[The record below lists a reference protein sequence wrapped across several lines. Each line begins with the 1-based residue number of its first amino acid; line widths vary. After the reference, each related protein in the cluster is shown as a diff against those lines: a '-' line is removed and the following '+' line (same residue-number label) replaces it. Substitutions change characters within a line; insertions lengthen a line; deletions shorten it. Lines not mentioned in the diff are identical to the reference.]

1 MNSTRMSLKL
11 HPKHGLLVV
20 VLVATLFP
28 IYWMVN
34 MALQRSEDVFKNVS
48 LLPSSITFEHMIS
61 IFTTENYLLP
71 LFNSFIITA
80 ISLTIVMVCGLS
92 SAYVLGRRSFSIAY
106 NKSLLIWILL
116 VRVLPPIT
124 FALPLYILMNELGL
138 LNTKIPIILAHILV
152 NLPLVIWFMLA
163 FFTSVPNEIEE
174 SARVDGASE
183 FTIYYKVVLPLVLPG
198 IAAVTI
204 LSFMASWNEYLYSV
218 IFIQSPSDFTI
229 PLKLATLNS
238 EQELTE
244 WGKVASGG
252 IISMLPVLIIAM
264 FMQKHLMNGLTAGA
278 VKE

>member
-1 MNSTRMSLKL
+1 MNSTRMSLKF
-11 HPKHGLLVV
+11 HPKYLLLIVV
-20 VLVATLFP
+20 VVATLFP
-28 IYWMVN
+28 IYWMAI
-34 MALQRSEDVFKNVS
+34 MALQRSEDLFKNVS
-48 LLPSSITFEHMIS
+48 LWPSSITFEHMIS

-80 ISLTIVMVCGLS
+80 ASLTIVMVCGLA
-92 SAYVLGRRSFSIAY
+92 SAYVLARRSFSIAY

-163 FFTSVPNEIEE
+163 FFASVPNEIEE

-183 FTIYYKVVLPLVLPG
+183 FKIYYKVILPLVMPG

-252 IISMLPVLIIAM
+252 MISMLPVLIIAM

>member
-1 MNSTRMSLKL
+1 MSMQK
-11 HPKHGLLVV
+11 
-20 VLVATLFP
+20 
-28 IYWMVN
+28 
-34 MALQRSEDVFKNVS
+34 SEDLFSKVS
-48 LLPSSITFEHMIS
+48 ILPKSFTLEHVIN
-61 IFTTENYLLP
+61 IFTKDNYLLP
-71 LFNSFIITA
+71 LFNSFVITSLSLIIVLA
-80 ISLTIVMVCGLS
+80 CGLA

-106 NKSLLIWILL
+106 NKPLLIWVLL
-116 VRVLPPIT
+116 IRVLPPIT
-124 FALPLYILMNELGL
+124 FALPLYILMNKVGL

-163 FFTSVPNEIEE
+163 FFSSVPDEIEE
-174 SARVDGASE
+174 SARIDGASE
-183 FTIYYKVVLPLVLPG
+183 YIIFKNIVLPLVLPG
-198 IAAVTI
+198 VAAVTI

-252 IISMLPVLIIAM
+252 IVSMLPVLMIAM
-264 FMQKHLMNGLTAGA
+264 FMQKHLMSGLTAGA

>member
-1 MNSTRMSLKL
+1 MNRLQAG
-11 HPKHGLLVV
+11 PKYALLI
-20 VLVATLFP
+20 VALMGTLFP
-28 IYWMVN
+28 IYWMVVI
-34 MALQRSEDVFKNVS
+34 ATQKSSDLFSAVS
-48 LLPSSITFEHMIS
+48 LWPRSITWEHVIS
-61 IFTTENYLLP
+61 IFTKENYALP
-71 LFNSFIITA
+71 LINSFTVTA
-80 ISLTIVMVCGLS
+80 VSLLIVLAAGLS
-92 SAYVLGRRSFSIAY
+92 CAYVLARRAFKVAF
-106 NKSLLIWILL
+106 KKTLLIWILL

-124 FALPLYILMNELGL
+124 FALPLYILMNDAGL

-152 NLPLVIWFMLA
+152 NLPFVIWFMLA
-163 FFTSVPNEIEE
+163 FFSGVPEEIEE
-174 SARVDGASE
+174 SARIDGASE

-204 LSFMASWNEYLYSV
+204 LSFMTSWNEYLYSV
-218 IFIQSPSDFTI
+218 IFIQRPGGFTI

-252 IISMLPVLIIAM
+252 LVSMLPVLLAAI